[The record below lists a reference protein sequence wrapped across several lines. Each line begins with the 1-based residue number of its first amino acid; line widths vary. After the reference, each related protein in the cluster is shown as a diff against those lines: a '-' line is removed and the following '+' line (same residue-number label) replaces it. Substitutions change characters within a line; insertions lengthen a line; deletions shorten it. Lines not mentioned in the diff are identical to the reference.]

1 MSVEAIEKMRP
12 INFNQEEFD
21 KEISEEGKEMDRI
34 NKIYEKLS
42 PEEKEKRL
50 KMMFE
55 RQLAETKK
63 FMGQEQSNDE

>member
-21 KEISEEGKEMDRI
+21 KEISEEGKEMYRI
-34 NKIYEKLS
+34 NEIYKKLS

-50 KMMFE
+50 KMMLE
-55 RQLAETKK
+55 RQHAQLKK
-63 FMGQEQSNDE
+63 FMGQSNDE